1 MAILNGCNHPCI
13 RVQSYSEGWEKTVLN
28 RAMNTSWHVS
38 IWKPNKN
45 GLCWPRHAYHTCYLS
60 ELTVHL
66 EKQSLICS
74 KVLSFWYYL
83 SDNIWYFF
91 CPLSTKVPV
100 LMVEPMPYMKPFCT
114 LLLQKR
120 QLHDEKMAPKTCWH
134 KSITD
139 TKLHKTRLFHPFDR
153 HPVHINSLSN
163 CTATLYC
170 HHTLIKMI
178 ILTNVMSIDCYKF
191 Y

>member
-45 GLCWPRHAYHTCYLS
+45 GLCWPRHAYLS
-60 ELTVHL
+60 DLTVHL
-66 EKQSLICS
+66 EKLFLWVWSALKC
-74 KVLSFWYYL
+74 YL
-83 SDNIWYFF
+83 SDNIWYLF
-91 CPLSTKVPV
+91 CPLSTNRVPV
-100 LMVEPMPYMKPFCT
+100 LMVELMPYMKQFCM

-134 KSITD
+134 KTITD
-139 TKLHKTRLFHPFDR
+139 AKLHKTRLFHPFDR

-170 HHTLIKMI
+170 HHTSNKNDNTHKCHVNWL
-178 ILTNVMSIDCYKF
+178 L
-191 Y
+191 